1 MDRQIY
7 PTDIGDEEWAVLAPL
22 LEIDG
27 TRGPLRT
34 VNLREVWN
42 GVTYVLGEGCRWRS
56 LPHDLP
62 PWGTVNYYFRRW
74 RKDGTFELAHAV
86 LRSRVRVT
94 AGREPTPSLGIM
106 DSQSVKTAEK
116 GGPEATTRAK
126 RSRAGSVKSS
136 STRLG

>member
-7 PTDIGDEEWAVLAPL
+7 PTDITDEEWAILSPY

-27 TRGPLRT
+27 SRGPLRT

-42 GVTYVLGEGCRWRS
+42 GVLYVLGEGCRWRS

-62 PWGTVNYYFRRW
+62 PWGTVNYYFRKW
-74 RKDGTFELAHAV
+74 RKDGTFESAHAC
-86 LRSRVRVT
+86 LRSGVRI
-94 AGREPTPSLGIM
+94 AGGRQEFPSLGIM

-116 GGPEATTRAK
+116 GGHEATMRERKPRA
-126 RSRAGSVKSS
+126 ASVKSL
-136 STRLG
+136 STRSD